1 MVLGRKHRAY
11 LQVCIW
17 ALTLLGVRA
26 SLVSLSHASEIDA
39 IRMAIEAKG
48 ARWVAKEN
56 SISLL
61 PKEERMKKLGLI
73 KPSGMDLPVRALLSP
88 PVGVGLPL
96 SLDWRDYNGGNY
108 VTPVRDQGNCGSC
121 WAFST
126 TAALESYTLI
136 SNATP
141 GIDLDLAEQIL
152 LSCSGAGNCEQGG
165 YPEYAADFIQDTG
178 LPPETCY
185 LYIATNGNCP
195 DACANWQAST
205 YTIPGWQYVATHSPT
220 VNALKEGLFTY
231 GPLPTTMAVY
241 TDFYSYDSG
250 IYSYSSGDIEGYH
263 AVLLVGY
270 DDAEECFIVKNSWGE
285 GWGESGYFRI
295 AYSEVDG
302 IVEFGEYTI
311 SYGAESVSTPAKP
324 SGPTSGVPG
333 TSYTYT
339 VGGAASSLD
348 HDVQYLIN
356 WGNGTDSGWL
366 PQGALS
372 ASKSWNTT
380 GTYAVRTKARCVTHP
395 GIESNWSESL
405 SVSISNMTYSAVM
418 VLAPNGGEPVPSG
431 STYTI
436 QWGAPPEAVKFTVR
450 YSMNNGVT
458 WKTIGNKKMT
468 GNSYNWTV
476 PKPSGNKKKCL
487 VKVTGYDETG
497 AVKMSEDVSDSRFT
511 IEVIR
516 LGSPNGGE
524 TLTSGGTTEIGWIT
538 HRTVRRVARVR
549 LYYTKNNGTTWTL
562 IKTIKGNP
570 ASGPWT
576 VPTVSGSKPNCKVKV
591 VLLDSN
597 GYSVGS
603 DVSDGTF
610 IIDP

>member
-1 MVLGRKHRAY
+1 
-11 LQVCIW
+11 
-17 ALTLLGVRA
+17 
-26 SLVSLSHASEIDA
+26 
-39 IRMAIEAKG
+39 
-48 ARWVAKEN
+48 
-56 SISLL
+56 
-61 PKEERMKKLGLI
+61 
-73 KPSGMDLPVRALLSP
+73 
-88 PVGVGLPL
+88 
-96 SLDWRDYNGGNY
+96 
-108 VTPVRDQGNCGSC
+108 
-121 WAFST
+121 
-126 TAALESYTLI
+126 
-136 SNATP
+136 
-141 GIDLDLAEQIL
+141 
-152 LSCSGAGNCEQGG
+152 
-165 YPEYAADFIQDTG
+165 
-178 LPPETCY
+178 
-185 LYIATNGNCP
+185 
-195 DACANWQAST
+195 
-205 YTIPGWQYVATHSPT
+205 
-220 VNALKEGLFTY
+220 
-231 GPLPTTMAVY
+231 
-241 TDFYSYDSG
+241 
-250 IYSYSSGDIEGYH
+250 
-263 AVLLVGY
+263 VGY